1 MRERAFND
9 CALSAVA
16 TPSMWFLNQIWESW
30 RLSFYKLMLRVWF
43 SLIAIC
49 SWIRGFMVQ
58 KNVSAALFQTT
69 ESWKIYCYQW
79 ATSFHRSSCS
89 VIGELVLSLSTLWL
103 PFPSS
108 PPLPSFSSSRL
119 CPPYAPSLFS
129 SSLLSQLSHWLSRPQ
144 PPLRVPQHLQTVMQL
159 SYHNIMRLRAPKLK
173 EAIFYSCQF
182 IIEGG
187 PTYSNTSKGSGG
199 KRDGGDGREWL
210 WSERGAEGGGGWG
223 AALHFE
229 CFLFFPSQSFSL
241 WYFSLV
247 TRAALKS
254 KSSTHHVPLNIL
266 KSNM

>member
-1 MRERAFND
+1 MCVQPCFRRQRAGRYTVISEPRLFTGHP
-9 CALSAVA
+9 AL
-16 TPSMWFLNQIWESW
+16 LLES
-30 RLSFYKLMLRVWF
+30 WF
-43 SLIAIC
+43 SLC
-49 SWIRGFMVQ
+49 PPS
-58 KNVSAALFQTT
+58 L
-69 ESWKIYCYQW
+69 
-79 ATSFHRSSCS
+79 TS
-89 VIGELVLSLSTLWL
+89 LSLLT
-103 PFPSS
+103 

-119 CPPYAPSLFS
+119 CPPHEPSLLS
-129 SSLLSQLSHWLSRPQ
+129 SRLLSQLSRWLSRPQ
-144 PPLRVPQHLQTVMQL
+144 PPLRVPQHLQTVTQL

-173 EAIFYSCQF
+173 EAIFYSCQL

-210 WSERGAEGGGGWG
+210 WSERGAEGGGGRG

-229 CFLFFPSQSFSL
+229 CFLLLPSQSFSL

-254 KSSTHHVPLNIL
+254 KSSFHQVPLNIL